1 MDILPSLMGTETG
14 FSCTIGLGL
23 LWSDMI
29 GRLHDYGFKLK
40 MWIDQLD
47 ADCGKW
53 IEDPL
58 YTKNYYGV
66 GVFKCYFHGLLLEA
80 ITSR

>member
-1 MDILPSLMGTETG
+1 MDILPSLMDTETG
-14 FSCTIGLGL
+14 FSRTIGLGL

-40 MWIDQLD
+40 MRIDQLD

-53 IEDPL
+53 IKDL
-58 YTKNYYGV
+58 RYTTDYYGV
-66 GVFKCYFHGLLLEA
+66 GVFKSSVHMLLLEV
-80 ITSR
+80 ITPR